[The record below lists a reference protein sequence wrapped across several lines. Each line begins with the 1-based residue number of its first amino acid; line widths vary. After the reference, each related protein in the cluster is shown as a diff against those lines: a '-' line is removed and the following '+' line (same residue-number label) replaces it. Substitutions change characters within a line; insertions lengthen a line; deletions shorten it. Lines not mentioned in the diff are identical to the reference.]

1 MSAEINELLA
11 ELTDA
16 QREAVQHVDGP
27 LLVLAG
33 PGSGKTR
40 VITRRVAYLIEC
52 GIPAWS
58 ILAVTFTNK
67 AAREMRERIDR
78 LVPADAPGRGGLTV
92 ATFHSLC
99 ARLLR
104 RYAAHA
110 GLSDAYSIY
119 DTADQ
124 REAVKQAINQANLDT
139 KNWSPASVLSHISN
153 AKNQLLTAEEFAGMA
168 GDFFGRSIAKIY
180 TQYEAILTQNRA
192 LDFDDLLLKMARL
205 LRDNETVRRELQKR
219 YQYLLIDEYQDTNHA
234 QFVIAHTLAAQHQ
247 NICVVGDPDQSIYAW
262 RGADIRNILE
272 FESQFPEAK
281 VIALGQNFRST
292 KHIVATADRLIRE
305 NKQRKH
311 KDLYTELDEGEKPRV
326 IRCRDE
332 RHEAELVVD
341 ELRRHD
347 DADIAWKDM
356 AVFYRV
362 NALSRVMEEVLRH
375 ANIPYAIARG
385 TAFYDRQEIRDA
397 LGYLRVIANPNDE
410 AALRRII
417 NTPTRGIGKTSLSR
431 VEVFAYDQNLSM
443 FEALRRVERI
453 QGVSGKAQKS
463 IIEFV
468 RMVDAWRGV
477 LDPEKSDGMF
487 AGQTVFSNLA
497 DLVERVIRES
507 GLESMYA
514 SARTAEDRE
523 RVENLE
529 ELVSSA
535 ADFQWPDELPE
546 DAGPLAVLS
555 AYLESIALVS
565 DADMV
570 DPERGAVTLMTLHA
584 AKGLEFPVVCMIG
597 LEEGLLPH
605 SNASNDGD
613 AGIEEERR
621 LCYVGITRAMRHLQ
635 ITSAATRTHRGMR
648 ERTIP
653 SQFLRELPDEHI
665 DRLDM
670 AADPFGRGGAEGEGG
685 DGHDEAVDDPHFDPY
700 LDDHASA
707 GFRAGQMVRHPQFGV
722 GRIEWMSRERRV
734 TRARVSFLNVGTK
747 TLILEYARLE
757 PVEP

>member
-1 MSAEINELLA
+1 MSAEINELLDD
-11 ELTDA
+11 LTDA

-67 AAREMRERIDR
+67 AAREMRERIDH
-78 LVPADAPGRGGLTV
+78 LVPADAPGRQGLTV

-104 RYAAHA
+104 RYAHHA
-110 GLSDAYSIY
+110 GLSEAYSIY

-124 REAVKQAINQANLDT
+124 RDAVKQAINQANLDA
-139 KNWSPASVLSHISN
+139 KNFSPASVLSHISN
-153 AKNQLLTAEEFAGMA
+153 AKNQLLTAEEFASLA
-168 GDFFGRSIAKIY
+168 GDFFGRSIARIY
-180 TQYEAILTQNRA
+180 TQYEAILMQNRA

-205 LRDNETVRRELQKR
+205 LRESETVRTELQRR

-234 QFVIAHTLAAQHQ
+234 QFVIAHTLAAKHQ

-262 RGADIRNILE
+262 RGADIRNILD
-272 FESQFPEAK
+272 FESQFPQAK

-292 KHIVATADRLIRE
+292 GHIVATADQLIRT
-305 NKQRKH
+305 NSQRKH
-311 KDLYTELDEGEKPRV
+311 KDLFTELEDGEKPRV

-332 RHEAELVVD
+332 RHEAALVID
-341 ELRRHD
+341 ELKRH
-347 DADIAWKDM
+347 AEEGDIAWKEM

-362 NALSRVMEEVLRH
+362 NALSRVMEEALRH
-375 ANIPYAIARG
+375 ANIPYTIARG

-410 AALRRII
+410 TALRRII
-417 NTPTRGIGKTSLSR
+417 NTPTRGIGKTSLAR
-431 VEVFAYDQNLSM
+431 VDVFAYDQNIAL
-443 FEALRRVERI
+443 FDALRRVERI
-453 QGVSGKAQKS
+453 DGVSGKAQKS
-463 IIEFV
+463 INEFV
-468 RMVDAWRGV
+468 RMVDSWRGT
-477 LDPEKSDGMF
+477 LLPADGTDMF
-487 AGQTVFSNLA
+487 AREAVFASLA

-535 ADFQWPDELPE
+535 ADFHWPEELPE

-570 DPERGAVTLMTLHA
+570 DPEQGAVTLMTLHA
-584 AKGLEFPVVCMIG
+584 AKGLEFPAVCMIG

-605 SNASNDGD
+605 SNAANEGD

-635 ITSAATRTHRGMR
+635 LTSAATRTHRGLR
-648 ERTIP
+648 ERTIA
-653 SQFLRELPDEHI
+653 SQFLRELPDDHI
-665 DRLDM
+665 DRLDL
-670 AADPFGRGGAEGEGG
+670 AADPFAFGEDGGSDG
-685 DGHDEAVDDPHFDPY
+685 DEYPNDAPHPDDF
-700 LDDHASA
+700 AA
-707 GFRAGQMVRHPQFGV
+707 GGFRAGQMVRHPQFGL
-722 GRIEWMSRERRV
+722 GRIEWMTRERRI
-734 TRARVSFLNVGTK
+734 TRARVAFLNIGAK

-757 PVEP
+757 PVES